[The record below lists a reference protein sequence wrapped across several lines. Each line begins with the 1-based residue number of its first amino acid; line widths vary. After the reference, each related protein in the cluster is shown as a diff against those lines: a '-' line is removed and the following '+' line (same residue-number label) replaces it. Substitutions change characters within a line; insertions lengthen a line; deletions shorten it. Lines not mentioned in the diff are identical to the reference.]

1 MAPKGGVC
9 RLGEMHNGCPVS
21 AIIISLVLSVVF
33 CGVYIQ
39 LAKRWRIV
47 DHPNERSSHQR
58 PTPHGG
64 GVPLLLAFLFG
75 FLMVGQ
81 WATPYPWLVTGTFA
95 LMLLGVLDDVRSLSV
110 RLRFAVYGVVG
121 FSTAI
126 FLLNPAMASMG
137 FIELAMIMAFAFAIV
152 WALNLYNF
160 MDGIDGIAA
169 SQCVLACLAAAFLA
183 AGQHGEIQYSM
194 ICVLLASCQ
203 LGFLVWNWAPARL
216 FMGDAGSIPTGYLLA
231 GLAGY
236 GAIEG
241 IVPFACWAIL
251 LAVFITDASWTLM
264 WRMYSGQK
272 FMQAHRLHA
281 YQRLSR
287 HWGSHRR
294 VVFLLV
300 VISLFWL
307 FPLAWAVS
315 QWPGN
320 APYLVILA
328 YFPLMI
334 GMAKVRK
341 LT

>member
-1 MAPKGGVC
+1 
-9 RLGEMHNGCPVS
+9 VS
-21 AIIISLVLSVVF
+21 AIIVVLVLSLIF
-33 CGVYIQ
+33 CGIYTH

-47 DHPNERSSHQR
+47 DLPNERSSHER

-64 GVPLLLAFLFG
+64 GVPLLLAFFVG
-75 FLMVGQ
+75 FLMIGD
-81 WATPYPWLVTGTFA
+81 WSSPYRWLCACTFA
-95 LMLLGVLDDVRSLSV
+95 LMLLGVWDDIRSLSV
-110 RLRFAVYGVVG
+110 RLRFGVYGLVG
-121 FSTAI
+121 ISTAV
-126 FLLNPAMASMG
+126 FLFKSSGVSSGLVTLTLIIA
-137 FIELAMIMAFAFAIV
+137 LAFAIV

-169 SQCVLACLAAAFLA
+169 TQCVLACSAAAYLA
-183 AGQHGEIQYSM
+183 VDRPGGLQFSM
-194 ICVLLASCQ
+194 VCLLLTSSQ

-216 FMGDAGSIPTGYLLA
+216 FLGDAGSIPTGYLLA

-241 IVPFACWAIL
+241 VLPFACWAIL
-251 LAVFITDASWTLM
+251 LAVFITDASWTLL
-264 WRMYSGQK
+264 WRIYSGQK
-272 FMQAHRLHA
+272 FLQAHRMHA

-294 VVFLLV
+294 VVLLLLL
-300 VISLFWL
+300 INLFWL

-315 QWPGN
+315 QLPGN
-320 APYLVILA
+320 AFYLVILA
-328 YFPLMI
+328 YFPLLI